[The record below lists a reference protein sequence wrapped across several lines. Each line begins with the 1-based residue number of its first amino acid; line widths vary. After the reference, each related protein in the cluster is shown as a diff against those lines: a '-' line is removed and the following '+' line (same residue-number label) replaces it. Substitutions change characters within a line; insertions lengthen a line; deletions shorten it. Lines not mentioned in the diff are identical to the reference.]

1 MQKSKLNQTST
12 LDFIPTGPGI
22 VVCNAT
28 NSQGQSVVKSNVT
41 VHDLKEE
48 FVIWSA
54 NESPIAIGDNVSVI
68 CAASAYKYS
77 TLSWY
82 KDDALVVIKNSMTYH
97 LLKKRKNTFDH
108 AFSFPDIQLISNSTA
123 YSHQVEIRWNSI
135 TNASTGNYVCR
146 AEENKKSIIKEK
158 SWQLEL
164 VEPKQP
170 EIVESNLKS
179 EEAMF
184 FSEKDTVQLACK
196 SIGIPRPKITW
207 LKNGIEITPET
218 NKRASF
224 GENNAELN
232 FNFTQGDEGS
242 YKCVAKNRIGS
253 ASREARLELTSE
265 AHT

>member
-1 MQKSKLNQTST
+1 M
-12 LDFIPTGPGI
+12 
-22 VVCNAT
+22 
-28 NSQGQSVVKSNVT
+28 
-41 VHDLKEE
+41 
-48 FVIWSA
+48 
-54 NESPIAIGDNVSVI
+54 
-68 CAASAYKYS
+68 
-77 TLSWY
+77 
-82 KDDALVVIKNSMTYH
+82 
-97 LLKKRKNTFDH
+97 
-108 AFSFPDIQLISNSTA
+108 
-123 YSHQVEIRWNSI
+123 
-135 TNASTGNYVCR
+135 
-146 AEENKKSIIKEK
+146 
-158 SWQLEL
+158 
-164 VEPKQP
+164 EPKQP